1 MSYLIDDEII
11 ERVRSSSDIVEIISQ
26 YIALKK
32 TGSNYTGLCPFHSEK
47 TPSFTVSPSKQF
59 YHCFGCGEGGD
70 VISFIMKEENL
81 SFPEAVKLLA
91 DRLGIIIEETD
102 DPKSRQLREKRE
114 LIYKIN
120 KDAARFFYQRLY
132 VNKMA
137 LAYLKKRS
145 IDKKTMNK
153 FGIGFADSSWD
164 SLYRHL
170 INKGYAE
177 NALESAGLIIKR
189 KDNSGFY
196 DRFRNRIIFPI
207 IDTNRKILA
216 FGGRSIDASMP
227 KYLNSPETSV
237 FLKGNNLFAFNI
249 VSKETDRN
257 KIVLVEGYMDV
268 ISLYNNG
275 INYSVASLGTAF
287 TPSQA
292 KLLKKFNNEVYI
304 CYDSDLAGL
313 KATDRAVDILKEEGI
328 NAKVILLPSGKDP
341 DDFVRESGR
350 KSFEELL
357 KDSLNYIDF
366 KISYIKTKYNFNEV
380 EGKIQFAKEM
390 GKFLKEI
397 ESPIERDVFLDK
409 ISLETGISKEAILK
423 EFSGNYNKITYTED
437 KYIKSKY
444 RNNKDKII
452 PVKNVLEPAHLK
464 AEKCIIYIIAKNE
477 KLFNRIKDKLSPE
490 DFLNYECRELAEFIF
505 SSYEKNQIIN
515 LEELFRYFHE
525 IEDIDDNKIMEIL
538 NQNINIS
545 EENIDSLIED
555 LIETIVYSKLK
566 HRRNEITSEISIY
579 ESKKD
584 KNERDVERFK
594 QLCIELLE
602 IDRKLN

>member
-1 MSYLIDDEII
+1 MNYLIDDEII

-26 YIALKK
+26 YITLKK

-47 TPSFTVSPSKQF
+47 TPSFTVSPAKQF

-91 DRLGIIIEETD
+91 DRLGIIIEEKD
-102 DPKSRQLREKRE
+102 DPKSRELKKKKE

-120 KDAARFFYQRLY
+120 KDAARFFYQSLY
-132 VNKMA
+132 NNEMG

-177 NALESAGLIIKR
+177 KDLESAGLIIKR
-189 KDNSGFY
+189 KDSSGFY

-207 IDTNRKILA
+207 IDTNRKVLA
-216 FGGRSIDASMP
+216 FGGRIIDSSMP

-237 FLKGNNLFAFNI
+237 FLKGNNLFGLNI
-249 VSKETDRN
+249 VNQETDRS

-275 INYSVASLGTAF
+275 INYCVASLGTAF
-287 TPSQA
+287 TLNQA
-292 KLLKKFNNEVYI
+292 KILKKFNDEIYI
-304 CYDSDLAGL
+304 CYDSDLAGF
-313 KATDRAVDILKEEGI
+313 KATDRAMDILKEEGI

-341 DDFVRESGR
+341 DDFVSERG
-350 KSFEELL
+350 KKGFEELL

-366 KISYIKTKYNFNEV
+366 KIRYIKTKYNFNEV

-397 ESPIERDVFLDK
+397 DSPIERDVFLDK
-409 ISLETGISKEAILK
+409 IVLETGISKEAILK
-423 EFSGNYNKITYTED
+423 EFSSKFNRMTYTED
-437 KYIKSKY
+437 KYIKNKY

-464 AEKCIIYIIAKNE
+464 AEKCIIYLIAKNE
-477 KLFNRIKDKLSPE
+477 KIFKKIKDKLSPE

-505 SSYEKNQIIN
+505 SSYEENQIIN
-515 LEELFRYFHE
+515 LKELYTHFHE
-525 IEDIDDNKIMEIL
+525 IEDIDDNKMMEIL

-545 EENIDSLIED
+545 EEDIDSLIED
-555 LIETIVYSKLK
+555 LIETIIYSKLK
-566 HRRNEITSEISIY
+566 HRRNEITSEISIF

-602 IDRKLN
+602 IDRKMN